1 MLPRAAFAYRRAG
14 ETEQKERTPMP
25 AAQEFRDLEESMWR
39 AQTRFDRD
47 YLERVLHPD
56 FFEFGRSG
64 RTWTRAETMAMEP
77 GEIDAVLPLPDL
89 TVSELGADTVLVTYR
104 SAVRHGELD
113 YANRSSIWV
122 RDGAGWRLRFHQGT
136 PVHAA

>member
-1 MLPRAAFAYRRAG
+1 
-14 ETEQKERTPMP
+14 
-25 AAQEFRDLEESMWR
+25 MWQ
-39 AQTRFDRD
+39 AETRFDRD

-64 RTWTRAETMAMEP
+64 RTWTRDATMAVEP

-89 TVSELGADTVLVTYR
+89 TVCPLGADAVLVTYR
-104 SAVRHGELD
+104 SIVRHGELD

-122 RDGAGWRLRFHQGT
+122 RDGEAWRLRFHQGT
-136 PVHAA
+136 PVTPG